1 MKRAV
6 VMLLI
11 LILCLSFAYAALEC
25 VHDCSGEECPICRVI
40 AVFSTLFA
48 VAAVCFVAVL
58 CFALASFVPRFIKG
72 RAGASTTPTELG
84 VKLSN

>member
-1 MKRAV
+1 MKRVV

-11 LILCLSFAYAALEC
+11 LVLCLSFAYAALEC

-40 AVFSTLFA
+40 AVLSTLFA
-48 VAAVCFVAVL
+48 VTAVCFIAVL

-72 RAGASTTPTELG
+72 RAGASTTLTELG